1 LYKVLIVEDEPA
13 IRTGLARHSV
23 WSELGCGQVLDAD
36 DGTGALELVAC
47 DPDIRLV
54 VTDIRMKKMSGLTLI
69 AQLYDTLAFKG
80 KVIVLS
86 GYDDFEYARAA
97 MAYGVVDYLLK
108 PVNMAELAEAAART
122 LDRLK
127 REDRQHE
134 RLRLM
139 DNALPKLQEELLQ
152 RLTEGPSG
160 TETASALR
168 QELESRGLSWL
179 ASDRL
184 AIMVLEADNLR
195 VPHPPQVGV
204 ADPGLAFFAVG
215 NVAEFSLYEYASR
228 MGPYAMFRSSRHD
241 RWIVIFGE
249 PPGPEDGAG
258 PGWLEALERLLRE
271 RMRTFVK
278 IGVTVA
284 AIAGAAGISA
294 HELYRNAVDKLNRIR
309 LYGSADEEEEQGA
322 DGYREVD
329 ALSGAQPLVDLLRYG
344 QAADVT
350 EAMSHFPRLVRE
362 WNLNSVRDLHRR
374 TFDWL
379 LELFETARKAGWK
392 EEYWR
397 RNPILLWERIQAYDT
412 VEALQAFAEAQL
424 LQVHEA
430 LREAPRS
437 QVLQQAERYILEHFT
452 EPLTVQAIAEHVYLT
467 PEWLSTLFKKN
478 HDCTVLDYVTRLR
491 MEKAKELLKDVSL
504 KIYQIGG
511 MVGYKDTVYFSRLFR
526 RLTGV
531 TPKEY
536 RNQRGIPTDE

>member
-1 LYKVLIVEDEPA
+1 MYKVLIVEDEPA
-13 IRTGLARHSV
+13 IRIGLARHSI

-36 DGTGALELVAC
+36 DGTGALELAAS

-54 VTDIRMKKMSGLTLI
+54 VTDIRMKKMSGLALI
-69 AQLYDTLAFKG
+69 AQLYDTLDFKG

-108 PVNMAELAEAAART
+108 PVDMAELAAAAART
-122 LDRLK
+122 LDRLA

-134 RLRLM
+134 RLRVM
-139 DNALPKLQEELLQ
+139 DSALPKLQEELLQ
-152 RLTEGPSG
+152 RLTEGQYG
-160 TETASALR
+160 AETASALR
-168 QELESRGLSWL
+168 RELESRGLSWL

-184 AIMVLEADNLR
+184 SLLVLEADNLR
-195 VPHPPQVGV
+195 VPHPPQVGA
-204 ADPGLAFFAVG
+204 ADPDLAFFAVG
-215 NVAEFSLYEYASR
+215 NVAEFSLYEYGSR
-228 MGPYAMFRSSRHD
+228 IGPYAKFRSSRHD

-249 PPGPEDGAG
+249 PPGTADAG
-258 PGWLEALERLLRE
+258 RGWLDELERLLGE
-271 RMRTFVK
+271 RMRTYVK

-284 AIAGAAGISA
+284 AIDGAAGMPA
-294 HELYRNAVDKLNRIR
+294 DELYRAAIDKLNRIR
-309 LYGSADEEEEQGA
+309 LYGSADEEEAQGGG
-322 DGYREVD
+322 GYREVD

-350 EAMSHFPRLVRE
+350 EAMSHFPLLVRD
-362 WNLNSVRDLHRR
+362 WDPGSVRDLHRR
-374 TFDWL
+374 SFDWL

-392 EEYWR
+392 EDYWR
-397 RNPILLWERIQAYDT
+397 RDPILIWERIQAYDT
-412 VEALQAFAEAQL
+412 VEALQAFIEAQL
-424 LQVHEA
+424 LQVHGT

-437 QVLQQAERYILEHFT
+437 QVLQQAERYIREHFT
-452 EPLTVQAIAEHVYLT
+452 EPLTVQAIAERVYVT

-491 MEKAKELLKDVSL
+491 MEKAKELLNDVGL

-511 MVGYKDTVYFSRLFR
+511 MVGYRDSVYFSRLFR
-526 RLTGV
+526 KLTGA

-536 RNQRGIPTDE
+536 RNQRGLPADE

>member
-1 LYKVLIVEDEPA
+1 MYKVLIVEDEPA
-13 IRTGLARHSV
+13 IRIGLARHPI
-23 WSELGCGQVLDAD
+23 WSELGCGQALEAD
-36 DGTGALELVAC
+36 DGTGALDLVAG

-69 AQLYDTLAFKG
+69 AQLYDTLAFEG

-108 PVNMAELAEAAART
+108 PVDMAELAAAAART
-122 LDRLK
+122 LERLK
-127 REDRQHE
+127 REERQHE

-139 DNALPKLQEELLQ
+139 DNALPRLQEELLQ
-152 RLTEGPSG
+152 RLAEGPSRVEAA
-160 TETASALR
+160 TALR
-168 QELESRGLSWL
+168 LELESRGLSWL

-184 AIMVLEADNLR
+184 AVLVLEADNLR
-195 VPHPPQVGV
+195 VPHPPQLGA
-204 ADPGLAFFAVG
+204 ADPGLAFFAIG

-228 MGPYAMFRSSRHD
+228 IGPYARFRSSRHD

-249 PPGPEDGAG
+249 PPAAEDADQS
-258 PGWLEALERLLRE
+258 WLDELERLLGE

-284 AIAGAAGISA
+284 AVAGAAGTPA
-294 HELYRNAVDKLNRIR
+294 DELYRNALEKLNRIR
-309 LYGSADEEEEQGA
+309 LYGSADEEAQGA
-322 DGYREVD
+322 GGYREVD

-362 WNLNSVRDLHRR
+362 WHPGSVRDLHRR

-392 EEYWR
+392 EEHWR
-397 RNPILLWERIQAYDT
+397 RNPILLWEQIQAYDT
-412 VEALQAFAEAQL
+412 VEALQSYAEAQL

-437 QVLQQAERYILEHFT
+437 QVLQQAEKYIREHFT
-452 EPLTVQAIAEHVYLT
+452 EPLTVQAIAEHVFVT
-467 PEWLSTLFKKN
+467 PEWLSTLFKKS
-478 HDCTVLDYVTRLR
+478 HDCTVLDYITRLR
-491 MEKAKELLKDVSL
+491 MEKAKELLKDVGL

-511 MVGYKDTVYFSRLFR
+511 MVGYKDAVYFSRLFR
-526 RLTGV
+526 RLTGT

-536 RNQRGIPTDE
+536 RNQWGIPADD